1 MNKSNNLKKIMIAG
15 AAGMVGN
22 AIKRAYLKSA
32 KHNSQTYEILTPSR
46 SELNLL
52 DFQEVKNWFKENCP
66 DIVILA
72 AAKVGGIFANKNNPS
87 DFILDNLKIQTN
99 LIEISNK
106 FKVEKFL
113 FLGSSC
119 IYPKLASQP
128 IAEQELLS
136 GYLEI
141 TNQYY
146 AIAKISGIKLCE
158 ALAIQEGFNSICLM
172 PTNLYGPGD
181 NYHELNSH
189 VLPSLIRKFSE
200 AKNKNINKVTCWGDG
215 SPQREFLYVDD
226 LADACIFAIEN
237 LNLISNSFPKD
248 KNGNPLYWVNVGS
261 NEEISIKDLAIMIA
275 KIVGYEGSIL
285 WDEKMPNGTPRKKLN
300 TSVLDKL
307 GWKSKTNLEEG
318 IKLTLKAYN
327 TDLKKNKLRT

>member
-99 LIEISNK
+99 LIEISNN

-136 GYLEI
+136 GNLEI

-285 WDEKMPNGTPRKKLN
+285 WDEKMPNGTPRKKFN

-327 TDLKKNKLRT
+327 TDLRINKLRT